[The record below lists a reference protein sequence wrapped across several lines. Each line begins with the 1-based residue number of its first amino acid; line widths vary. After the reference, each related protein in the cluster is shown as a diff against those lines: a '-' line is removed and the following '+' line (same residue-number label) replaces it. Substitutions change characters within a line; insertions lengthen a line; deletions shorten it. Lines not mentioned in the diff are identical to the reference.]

1 MSLTLYHSVES
12 TCSQK
17 VRFVL
22 CEKHL
27 QWQEI
32 NLNLRKGDQ
41 FKPEYLKLNR
51 KAVVPTLLHDDQ
63 VIRESTVIIDYLDD
77 VFPQPALKPAEP
89 IARAAMRLL
98 LKSFDEEV
106 HPSVGILSYA
116 IVLRHQMNSLKS
128 AEALQQ
134 HFSQIVDPMR
144 RQRQQRTH
152 EEGLR
157 SPTAAVAIST
167 LRKVAELMQELLAD
181 NTWLTGAD
189 FSLADACAAPYMV
202 RINNIGLASI
212 WQDKP
217 ELQQWLERV
226 KQRLDAHP
234 LAEAWGSA
242 SFSEMVSAYVDNSR
256 AEIEQF
262 LHGDL

>member
-234 LAEAWGSA
+234 LADAWGSA